1 VIVIP
6 AKPLPDVI
14 RLAKEKA
21 TRENHSRPELMQ
33 GAYLRDVYRKHG
45 VL

>member
-1 VIVIP
+1 VVAIP
-6 AKPLPDVI
+6 SEALPDTI

-21 TRENHSRPELMQ
+21 TRENHSRAELLD
-33 GAYLRDVYRKHG
+33 GAYLRDVYRKYG